1 MARIWLG
8 IAALAVALAVA
19 MGCGTDGPASSEGKS
34 ALSDVPLATLLYV
47 GFGFEQGYP
56 FESVGGLGSTGWN
69 VIGNDTLWSGLVVS
83 QPEIDFYKSK
93 DTNTIAWQLEHMSRA
108 GISVIFISWQGWGD
122 DNLDGVIEPGIS
134 VEHDATA
141 KLVLDYI
148 REHDLPF
155 RFAILCEDFPGN
167 FHGISLLDLSDH
179 QRQMVTDHL
188 WENYYSPEAYGD
200 IAYHWD
206 GKPLVAGGA
215 NAPGQ
220 WWETH
225 GFSDPRFE
233 LREIYD
239 KPEDEDEHW
248 AAAYYT
254 PPPSKLPGP
263 ESVVM
268 MWPRHDGLLPLLAQN
283 APWVTTETMRRVDPL
298 GEEGIY
304 DQAWKEVIEYAP
316 RSDIRLIWL
325 WIWNSY
331 AEMTYV
337 EPDSGLGPYTVGDL
351 FVEKTAHYYGLFR
364 AGLPFEEYLPN

>member
-1 MARIWLG
+1 M
-8 IAALAVALAVA
+8 
-19 MGCGTDGPASSEGKS
+19 
-34 ALSDVPLATLLYV
+34 PLATLLYV

-93 DTNTIAWQLEHMSRA
+93 DTNTIAWQLEHMSSA

-134 VEHDATA
+134 VEYDATA

-148 REHDLPF
+148 RENDLPF

-167 FHGISLLDLSDH
+167 FHGISLLDLTDR
-179 QRQMVTDHL
+179 QRRMVMDHL
-188 WENYYSPEAYGD
+188 WENYYGPDAYGD

-215 NAPGQ
+215 NTPGH
-220 WWETH
+220 WWEAH

-283 APWVTTETMRRVDPL
+283 APWVTQETMRRVDPL
-298 GEEGIY
+298 GEEGVY
-304 DQAWKEVIEYAP
+304 DQAWKEVIEYP
-316 RSDIRLIWL
+316 LRSDIRLIWL

-337 EPDSGLGPYTVGDL
+337 EPDSGLGPYAVGDL
-351 FVEKTAHYYGLFR
+351 YVRKTAHYANLFR
-364 AGLPFEEYLPN
+364 AGLPFEYFDDAN